1 MFNHLPA
8 CNYMLCREVATTQC
22 DPLELELELG
32 LAGERRSHTQAT
44 DPVVDDD
51 RRFVVA
57 QVAHH
62 VVVERAP
69 VHVFGVKILRESC
82 GE

>member
-1 MFNHLPA
+1 MNRFGA
-8 CNYMLCREVATTQC
+8 AV
-22 DPLELELELG
+22 
-32 LAGERRSHTQAT
+32 TQAT

-69 VHVFGVKILRESC
+69 VHVFGVKIVRESC